1 MQLHVTILA
10 HAAGILTAW
19 PGLASPAAP
28 SGIVHVLGMPAPMR
42 RACRTCPLSAGL
54 REARQQLLV
63 AGQVMVWLLHVA
75 APDLLHGRQLQL
87 RGMLAVQEKLS
98 ASQRWEATREVEVT
112 SFGVTAT
119 MQVKVWQF

>member
-1 MQLHVTILA
+1 M
-10 HAAGILTAW
+10 
-19 PGLASPAAP
+19 
-28 SGIVHVLGMPAPMR
+28 
-42 RACRTCPLSAGL
+42 
-54 REARQQLLV
+54 

>member
-75 APDLLHGRQLQL
+75 TPDLLSGRQLQL
-87 RGMLAVQEKLS
+87 RGVIAVQGQLA
-98 ASQRWEATREVEVT
+98 ASQRQEAAREVKVT
-112 SFGVTAT
+112 FCGVTAT
-119 MQVKVWQF
+119 MQLEVWVV